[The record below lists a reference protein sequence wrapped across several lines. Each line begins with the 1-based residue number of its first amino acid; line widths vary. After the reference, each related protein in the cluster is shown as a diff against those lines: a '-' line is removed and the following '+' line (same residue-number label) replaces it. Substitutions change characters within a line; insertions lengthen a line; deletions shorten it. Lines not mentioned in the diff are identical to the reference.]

1 MLKPAPLVESFLTE
15 LARSARLGPIIDLA
29 CGTGRNGLY
38 LVENGL
44 PVVFADTDEAALA
57 RVLSTLSGITSR
69 EQRAR
74 AECWC
79 VDLEAGRSRPLDGK
93 RFGGIMVFRYLH
105 RPLMPA
111 IRESL
116 LPGGIVVYETFTV
129 DQPAFGRPHNPD
141 YLLLHDE
148 LKSYFGDWDI
158 LHYFEG
164 VQGKPKRDHQRA
176 IAQIVA
182 VKPTG

>member
-93 RFGGIMVFRYLH
+93 RFGGIM
-105 RPLMPA
+105 
-111 IRESL
+111 
-116 LPGGIVVYETFTV
+116 G
-129 DQPAFGRPHNPD
+129 
-141 YLLLHDE
+141 
-148 LKSYFGDWDI
+148 
-158 LHYFEG
+158 
-164 VQGKPKRDHQRA
+164 
-176 IAQIVA
+176 
-182 VKPTG
+182 